1 MSIILFDGVCNLC
14 NNVISFLIKYDK
26 NNDFKFAA
34 IQTNAGKNI
43 IHQNN
48 VLNEGKSVILIKE
61 GTVFYKSDAIIEIA
75 KQIKGWPR
83 IFKYGAFFPKF
94 LRDGIY
100 NLIAKNM
107 YSLFGRKETCRLPS
121 EKDREKFIF

>member
-43 IHQNN
+43 IHQYN
-48 VLNEGKSVILIKE
+48 V
-61 GTVFYKSDAIIEIA
+61 
-75 KQIKGWPR
+75 
-83 IFKYGAFFPKF
+83 FKRWD
-94 LRDGIY
+94 L
-100 NLIAKNM
+100 
-107 YSLFGRKETCRLPS
+107 
-121 EKDREKFIF
+121 

>member
-61 GTVFYKSDAIIEIA
+61 GTVFINQMQLLKSQN
-75 KQIKGWPR
+75 K
-83 IFKYGAFFPKF
+83 
-94 LRDGIY
+94 
-100 NLIAKNM
+100 
-107 YSLFGRKETCRLPS
+107 
-121 EKDREKFIF
+121 